1 MSSSSIEPTIINFMD
16 AVGEQTSN
24 MSRRNIEQCTNRNVL
39 RLSAKWADTVSK
51 QRRHSW
57 HGEKLDIDIDF
68 DFDEELDEI
77 VSTLTPECALLEVD
91 AICILSSLDASTKRS
106 NTSSDSSCRDVYDS
120 DSDDE
125 EDDASTEL
133 RCLEDSTRI
142 LQEELES
149 VTRCYPP
156 LQIDVQSE
164 QSVKCTRDETL
175 SNEEDR
181 WYTRCSNSLGDLGH
195 FGRSA
200 ISMPRLVQVSCQ

>member
-1 MSSSSIEPTIINFMD
+1 MD

-57 HGEKLDIDIDF
+57 HGELPLH
-68 DFDEELDEI
+68 FDEELDDI
-77 VSTLTPECALLEVD
+77 ISTLTPECALLEVN
-91 AICILSSLDASTKRS
+91 AISMLSSLDASTKRS
-106 NTSSDSSCRDVYDS
+106 NTSGDGSCQDMYDS
-120 DSDDE
+120 DSDEDD
-125 EDDASTEL
+125 DDASTEL

-149 VTRCYPP
+149 ATRCYPP

-164 QSVKCTRDETL
+164 QSVKCTRNETL

>member
-1 MSSSSIEPTIINFMD
+1 MTSSSIEPTIIDFMG

-24 MSRRNIEQCTNRNVL
+24 MSRTNIKQCTDRNVL

-57 HGEKLDIDIDF
+57 HGELPLH
-68 DFDEELDEI
+68 FDEELDDI
-77 VSTLTPECALLEVD
+77 ISTLTPECALLEVN
-91 AICILSSLDASTKRS
+91 AISMLSSLDASTKRS
-106 NTSSDSSCRDVYDS
+106 NTSGDGSCQDMYDS
-120 DSDDE
+120 DSDEDD
-125 EDDASTEL
+125 DDASTEL
-133 RCLEDSTRI
+133 RCLEDSARI

-149 VTRCYPP
+149 VARCFPP
-156 LQIDVQSE
+156 LQIDIQSE
-164 QSVKCTRDETL
+164 QSMKCTRNKSS

-181 WYTRCSNSLGDLGH
+181 WYTRCSNSLGDLAH

>member
-1 MSSSSIEPTIINFMD
+1 MG

-24 MSRRNIEQCTNRNVL
+24 MSRTNIKQCTDRNVL

-57 HGEKLDIDIDF
+57 HGELPLH
-68 DFDEELDEI
+68 FDEELDDI
-77 VSTLTPECALLEVD
+77 ISTLTPECALLEVN
-91 AICILSSLDASTKRS
+91 AISMLSSLDASTKRS
-106 NTSSDSSCRDVYDS
+106 NTSGDGSCQDMYDS
-120 DSDDE
+120 DSDEDD
-125 EDDASTEL
+125 DDASTEL
-133 RCLEDSTRI
+133 RCLEDSARI

-149 VTRCYPP
+149 ATTCYPP

-164 QSVKCTRDETL
+164 QSMKCTRNKSS

-181 WYTRCSNSLGDLGH
+181 WYTRCSNSLGDLAH